1 MNGVQVLTIYEE
13 EYMYF
18 RTSWIGVKVP
28 ADEVYDCVCVGGGAY
43 MYVSVYGYN
52 TVTG

>member
-1 MNGVQVLTIYEE
+1 MNSVQVLTIYEQ
-13 EYMYF
+13 EYMYI
-18 RTSWIGVKVP
+18 RMAWIGVKIP
-28 ADEVYDCVCVGGGAY
+28 ADEVYDCVCVRGAC